1 MRNKQLINS
10 ILIQE
15 LDSLKVSVINMER
28 MLQTTN
34 RYEYDYLRDL
44 HNDILNNYKS
54 LMEIRLHAEKQ
65 LLEQVIC

>member
-10 ILIQE
+10 ILIEE

-65 LLEQVIC
+65 LLEE

>member
-1 MRNKQLINS
+1 MRNKQIINS
-10 ILIQE
+10 ILIDE
-15 LDSLKVSVINMER
+15 LDSLKVFVINMER

-65 LLEQVIC
+65 LLEE

>member
-10 ILIQE
+10 ILIEE

-65 LLEQVIC
+65 LLEK